1 MRYIKVLFIV
11 VIFFLALIFFFQN
24 QAVLSQ
30 HLELTL
36 HLFFLPPMVSIPLPF
51 YFVILASF
59 FVGAILS
66 LIFLIWDKCNTS
78 ARLVKA
84 KWRINSLEKANTRL
98 QQSAKAADQSSE
110 SAETKD
116 GVQSAITS
124 KK

>member
-51 YFVILASF
+51 YFVILVSF

-66 LIFLIWDKCNTS
+66 LIFLVWDKFNTS

-84 KWRINSLEKANTRL
+84 KWRINSLEKANNRL
-98 QQSAKAADQSSE
+98 QQSAKAATQTPE
-110 SAETKD
+110 ATEAKD
-116 GVQSAITS
+116 ATAQAGTP